1 MLNPKTTL
9 GWGSVAGALLFGAI
23 WLALLFTGQLDVLS
37 ASGNG
42 KIILVALCS
51 PLILSIL
58 LGVVLLVLIAA
69 EQ

>member
-1 MLNPKTTL
+1 
-9 GWGSVAGALLFGAI
+9 VAGAILFGVI
-23 WLALLFTGQLDVLS
+23 WLALLFTGQLNALS
-37 ASGNG
+37 ASANG